1 MRIRY
6 LLATVVT
13 GVAASNGFAQTGG
26 TGNTGGGAPSGLQTG
41 NASNFQIQQLTQAP
55 QINSAETS
63 GSTVN
68 STNGFSQYYANPL
81 YQGRAGATNTELPG
95 GFGSAMAATGGA
107 GGGRAVGT
115 AQGGRT
121 GAGATGGRTATT
133 TGGTGATGG
142 IGGVGGATG
151 GATGGGRAGGLGG
164 TTALGGAT
172 QFGGQANRA
181 GGAGGL
187 GTQRGGLGGQAGQ
200 QQQANAIVQLPRQI
214 SYTMTMRMPMPKST
228 PVQIATQMQTDLRSV
243 IDRSSSI
250 ANPKGIEVVTDG
262 SVVVLRGRVKDEEE
276 AATAEGVIRLTP
288 GVKAVKNEL
297 KY

>member
-13 GVAASNGFAQTGG
+13 GVAATNGFAQTTGG
-26 TGNTGGGAPSGLQTG
+26 TGNTGGGAPTGLQTG

-55 QINSAETS
+55 QINSAETT

-68 STNGFSQYYANPL
+68 STNSFSQYYANPL

-121 GAGATGGRTATT
+121 TGAGATGGRTATT

-142 IGGVGGATG
+142 LGGVG
-151 GATGGGRAGGLGG
+151 GATGGGRAGGVGG

-181 GGAGGL
+181 GGTGGL
-187 GTQRGGLGGQAGQ
+187 GTQRGGLGGGLAGQ
-200 QQQANAIVQLPRQI
+200 QQQGSAIIQLPRQI

-228 PVQIATQMQTDLRSV
+228 PAQIATQMQTDLRSV
-243 IDRSSSI
+243 IDRSSSL

-288 GVKAVKNEL
+288 GVKVVKNEL